1 MTQELI
7 PLTVATIGT
16 EEQKTVNARDLHA
29 FLEVGKDFS
38 TWIKDKIEKYDF
50 KEGKDYVKFSPNSG
64 KTSNGGRPRVE
75 YFLAVG
81 MAKEISMLENNEKGN
96 QARKYFLACEEELK
110 ALKLAVPDYTNL
122 PKIQILKMA
131 IESEEQRLA
140 AEQKNEELT
149 KRLQLAAPKEKAYD
163 EMMDT
168 QGLYTGT
175 YVGCNLLKVGSKFF
189 FGWRKNHGLIYRS
202 KNRWASKWPARKNG
216 WIMDILNK
224 GNNKQTGDL
233 YERDQIYFTTKG
245 VLHIHAEMLKEKIEG
260 LPESIPSE
268 QLNLNFEGAK
278 A

>member
-7 PLTVATIGT
+7 PLTVAIIGT

-29 FLEVGKDFS
+29 FLEIGKDFS
-38 TWIKDKIEKYDF
+38 SWMKGNIEKYGFVEGLDF
-50 KEGKDYVKFSPNSG
+50 VKVPAKSSSPILGSQE
-64 KTSNGGRPRVE
+64 KIE
-75 YFLAVG
+75 YFLTVG
-81 MAKEISMLENNEKGN
+81 MAKEISMLTRNAKGK
-96 QARKYFLACEEELK
+96 QARLYFIKCEEELK
-110 ALKLAVPDYTNL
+110 AVKLAAPDYTNL

-131 IESEEQRLA
+131 IESEEQRIA
-140 AEQKNEELT
+140 AEEKNKELT

-189 FGWRKNHGLIYRS
+189 FGWCKNHGLIYRS